1 MKNRILL
8 LPGLLAVGS
17 SAAFAQQRPNILVIV
32 TDDQT
37 YESIGALNNPEIQ
50 TPNLDRLTRQGT
62 TFTHAYN
69 QGSWSGAVS
78 VASRSMLIT
87 GQYLNNA
94 RKNDSYLDG
103 WARTKHEGATTS
115 VPLWG
120 ETFRKAGYKTYMTGK
135 WHNSETALLRSF
147 DEAQRVGTGF
157 YESKTTEGKKLQY
170 NRASADSEWKPTDAK
185 FGGHWQPSL
194 KDIIVENGQRK
205 VTKAYEMKRHT
216 SEVYSDA
223 AIEFLQQQKGDQ
235 PFFMY
240 VAFNAPHDPRQSPR
254 RFVERYSTDKIS
266 LPRNFQP
273 EHPFDQ
279 GDRKV
284 RDEVLAPFPRTPEAV
299 RLHRSEYY
307 ALITYT
313 DEVIGRILDELERSG
328 LDKNT
333 IVIFTSDH
341 GLAVGSHGLMGKQN
355 LYEHTIRVPL
365 IFKGP
370 NIQQNVQSDGMVY
383 MQGLYATTCD
393 LAGIETP
400 ATVDFPSLL
409 PQLKQ
414 PEAPAQEFIWG
425 SYRYHQR
432 MLRSERYKLIVY
444 PKVKQIQFF
453 DMEKDPYETKNLAH
467 KSKYAK
473 MVTEYFKKLKD
484 KQKEF
489 DDKLQLGTLDAYL
502 SNK

>member
-1 MKNRILL
+1 MKNKYLL
-8 LPGLLAVGS
+8 FPSLFVVGS
-17 SAAFAQQRPNILVIV
+17 SAAFAQEKPNILVII

-37 YESIGALNNPEIQ
+37 YESIGALNNPDIQ

-94 RKNDSYLDG
+94 RKNDSYLEG
-103 WARTKHEGATTS
+103 WARTKHEGAATA

-120 ETFRKAGYKTYMTGK
+120 ETFRKAGYKTFMTGK
-135 WHNSETALLRSF
+135 WHNSDNALLHSF
-147 DEAQRVGTGF
+147 DEARRVGYGF
-157 YESKTTEGKKLQY
+157 YESKTAEGKKLQY
-170 NRASADSEWKPTDAK
+170 HRGTADSPWTPSDARL
-185 FGGHWQPSL
+185 GGHWQPLL
-194 KDIIVENGQRK
+194 KDIVNKDGQHTVSR
-205 VTKAYEMKRHT
+205 AYEMQRHT

-254 RFVERYSTDKIS
+254 RFVERYPADKMS

-284 RDEVLAPFPRTPEAV
+284 RDEILAPFPRTPEAV
-299 RLHRSEYY
+299 RLHRCEYY
-307 ALITYT
+307 ALISYT

-328 LDKNT
+328 LDQNT

-355 LYEHTIRVPL
+355 LYEHTVRVPL

-370 NIQQNVQSDGMVY
+370 NIQQNVKSDGMVY

-393 LAGIETP
+393 LAGIPTP

-409 PQLKQ
+409 PQLRQ
-414 PEAPAQEFIWG
+414 PEAKGQEYIWG
-425 SYRYHQR
+425 SYRHHQR
-432 MLRSERYKLIVY
+432 MLRSDRYKLIVY

-467 KSKYAK
+467 KSKYK
-473 MVTEYFKKLKD
+473 QMVTEFFKKLQD
-484 KQKEF
+484 KQHEF
-489 DDKLQLGTLDAYL
+489 DDHLDLGTLDAYL

>member
-1 MKNRILL
+1 MKNKMLW
-8 LPGLLAVGS
+8 LPGLLAIGS
-17 SAAFAQQRPNILVIV
+17 TITFAQERPNILVII

-37 YESIGALNNPEIQ
+37 YESIGALNNPDIQ

-62 TFTHAYN
+62 SFTHAYN

-87 GQYLNNA
+87 GQYLNRA
-94 RKNDSYLDG
+94 RKNDSHLEG
-103 WARTKHEGATTS
+103 WARTKHSGPATS

-120 ETFRKAGYKTYMTGK
+120 ETFRKAGYKTFMTGK
-135 WHNSETALLRSF
+135 WHNSTSALLSSF
-147 DEAQRVGTGF
+147 DEARRVGYGF
-157 YESKTTEGKKLQY
+157 YESKSADGKKLQY
-170 NRASADSEWKPTDAK
+170 NRGTANHHWSPTDAQM
-185 FGGHWQPSL
+185 GGHWQPLL
-194 KDIIVENGQRK
+194 KDIVVENKERK
-205 VTKAYEMKRHT
+205 VSKSYQLQRHT
-216 SEVYSDA
+216 SEVYGDA
-223 AIEFLQQQKGDQ
+223 AIEFLQQQKNGQ

-254 RFVERYSTDKIS
+254 RFVERYPAEKMP
-266 LPRNFQP
+266 LPHNFQP

-284 RDEVLAPFPRTPEAV
+284 RDEILAPFPRTPEAV

-370 NIQQNVQSDGMVY
+370 NIQPNVKTDGMVY

-393 LAGIETP
+393 LAGIP
-400 ATVDFPSLL
+400 VPSTVDFPSLL
-409 PQLKQ
+409 PQLQQ
-414 PEAPAQEFIWG
+414 PQSKGQEYIWG
-425 SYRYHQR
+425 SYRQHQR
-432 MLRSERYKLIVY
+432 MIRSERYKLIVY
-444 PKVKQIQFF
+444 PKVKQIQLF

-467 KSKYAK
+467 KDRYKK
-473 MVTEYFKKLKD
+473 IVTEYFARLQAHQKKFED
-484 KQKEF
+484 
-489 DDKLQLGTLDAYL
+489 TLNMGAPSEYL
-502 SNK
+502 TTK

>member
-1 MKNRILL
+1 MKNKILILPSL
-8 LPGLLAVGS
+8 LTLTNAM
-17 SAAFAQQRPNILVIV
+17 AFAQQRPNILVIV

-37 YESIGALNNPEIQ
+37 YESIGALNNPEIH
-50 TPNLDRLTRQGT
+50 TPNLDRLVRLGT

-94 RKNDSYLDG
+94 RKNDSYLEG
-103 WARTKHEGATTS
+103 WARTQHEGAATA

-120 ETFRKAGYKTYMTGK
+120 ETFRKAGYKTFMTGK
-135 WHNSETALLRSF
+135 WHNSNQALLKSF
-147 DEAQRVGTGF
+147 DGAQRIGGGF
-157 YESKTTEGKKLQY
+157 CESITADGKKLQY
-170 NRASADSEWKPTDAK
+170 HRGSADSEWQPWDAK
-185 FGGHWQPSL
+185 MRGHWQPTL
-194 KDIIVENGQRK
+194 KDIIVENGKRK
-205 VTKAYEMKRHT
+205 VSENYSLPRHT
-216 SEVYSDA
+216 CELYSDA
-223 AIEFLQQQKGDQ
+223 AIEFLQQQLDDE

-254 RFVERYSTDKIS
+254 RFQERYPQADMS
-266 LPRNFQP
+266 LPKNFQP
-273 EHPFDQ
+273 QHPFNQ
-279 GDRKV
+279 GDNKV

-370 NIQQNVQSDGMVY
+370 HIQQNAKSEGMVY
-383 MQGLYATTCD
+383 MQGLFATTCD
-393 LAGIETP
+393 LAGIPTP
-400 ATVDFPSLL
+400 ETVDFPSLL
-409 PQLKQ
+409 PQLQQPAKQ
-414 PEAPAQEFIWG
+414 AQEYIFG
-425 SYRYHQR
+425 SYRHLQR
-432 MLRSERYKLIVY
+432 MVRSDRYKLIVY
-444 PKVKQIQFF
+444 PKVKEIQLF

-467 KSKYAK
+467 KAKYEK
-473 MVTEYFKKLKD
+473 TVTAYFKILQD

-489 DDKLQLGTLDAYL
+489 DDDINLGSLDNYL
-502 SNK
+502 KK

>member
-1 MKNRILL
+1 MKNKMLFF
-8 LPGLLAVGS
+8 PGMLALGTVS
-17 SAAFAQQRPNILVIV
+17 AFAQEKPNILVIV

-87 GQYLNNA
+87 GQYLNHA
-94 RKNDSYLDG
+94 RKNDNYLEG
-103 WARTKHEGATTS
+103 WARTKHEGVSTA

-120 ETFRKAGYKTYMTGK
+120 ETFRKAGYKTFMTGK
-135 WHNSETALLRSF
+135 WHNSNEALLQSF
-147 DEAQRVGTGF
+147 DEALRVGGGF
-157 YESKTTEGKKLQY
+157 CESKSADGKKLQY
-170 NRASADSEWKPTDAK
+170 HRGTANGVWQPWDAQM
-185 FGGHWQPSL
+185 GGHWQPAL
-194 KDIIVENGQRK
+194 KDIVVENGQRK
-205 VTKAYEMKRHT
+205 VSKSYKMQRHT
-216 SEVYSDA
+216 CELYSDA
-223 AIEFLQQQKGDQ
+223 AIDFLQQQKGEQ

-254 RFVERYSTDKIS
+254 RFLERYPAAQQSVPK
-266 LPRNFQP
+266 NFQP
-273 EHPFDQ
+273 QHPFDQ
-279 GDRKV
+279 GDSKV
-284 RDEVLAPFPRTPEAV
+284 RDEVLAPFPRTEAAV

-307 ALITYT
+307 SLITYT

-370 NIQQNVQSDGMVY
+370 NIQQNVQTDGMVY

-393 LAGIETP
+393 LAGIEIP
-400 ATVDFPSLL
+400 ETVDFPSLL
-409 PQLKQ
+409 PQLRQ
-414 PEAPAQEFIWG
+414 PEAKGQEYIWG
-425 SYRYHQR
+425 SYRHLQR
-432 MLRSERYKLIVY
+432 MVRSDRYKLIVY
-444 PKVKQIQFF
+444 PKVKEIQFF

-467 KSKYAK
+467 KSKYQK
-473 MVTEYFKKLKD
+473 KVNEYFELLKK

-489 DDKLQLGTLDAYL
+489 DDNISIGHLNDYMK
-502 SNK
+502 